1 MATRIAVLTDPET
14 ATGFRLAGVEVFEAD
29 TPQGAMEVLR
39 NLISADYGVVAVNDA
54 LLTGTEDDIARLMRG
69 RDMPIVVPFP
79 APKAKLESGEEY
91 IARLVKDNIGFY
103 VKLK

>member
-1 MATRIAVLTDPET
+1 LRRIAVLTDPET

-29 TPQGAMEVLR
+29 TPH
-39 NLISADYGVVAVNDA
+39 SALEILLSLVSGDYGLVAVNEA
-54 LLTGTEDDIARLMRG
+54 LLAGTEDERARLMRG
-69 RDMPIVVPFP
+69 RDMPILVPFP

-91 IARLVKDNIGFY
+91 IARLVKENIGFY